1 LKTLVIC
8 SNKEINIKMFRKIF
22 SLSNGALFVA
32 LALSTIAAWYS
43 IVGLTAI
50 FAGAVIPI
58 IIMGTAL
65 EFAKITT
72 TVWLRKYWH
81 RCSII
86 MKIYLVPAVVALA
99 VLTSMGIFGFLSK
112 AHLDQNI
119 GSGDVQA
126 QVSLLDEK
134 IATQRETIKSSK
146 AAIAQMDMQVNDI
159 MTKGDSEKSVERSV
173 MIRKQQ
179 AKERASLMKDIE
191 VANKEIQK
199 LNEERAPIASELRK
213 VEAEVGPI
221 KYIAALIYG
230 DNPDANVLERAV
242 RWVIILLVVVF
253 DPLAIMLVLAANQS
267 KEWDENDDV
276 EQENKLREQVEHE
289 QVMADIQ
296 PVYVADV
303 GEKPT
308 PEELKEIE
316 EDLADINHQLAEA
329 AVVNETIIDEPKVE
343 EPAVEQSVFEKHP
356 YLNTPF
362 VHFSDMK
369 PLVSRID
376 EPKYEQDDGP
386 LTEAQVEQIKQ
397 AVEEDKAAMAIVPPE
412 ELAIETRPFTEE
424 EVEALDEPTIL
435 TLGVDD
441 VERPG
446 DYVTP
451 PVVET
456 VVDNTP
462 AFEGV
467 KVGDEWVQTGP
478 ALEQKPATIAVSP
491 LAQSPYKKLAG
502 GYVEFEGK
510 RMHERVLRDARPDL
524 FLKED
529 NPRDIS
535 ITFGPGMPVAGRL
548 GDMYIN
554 TDALPHR
561 VNKFN
566 GTKWVE
572 INKQVSS
579 TYLSNTNYL
588 QYLMDKIS
596 TGEYDPELLTDAEQ
610 DAITALI
617 KKA

>member
-1 LKTLVIC
+1 
-8 SNKEINIKMFRKIF
+8 MFRKIF
-22 SLSNGALFVA
+22 SLSNAALFVA

-50 FAGAVIPI
+50 FAGAVVPI
-58 IIMGTAL
+58 IIMGSAL
-65 EFAKITT
+65 ELAKITT

-81 RCSII
+81 RASLLY
-86 MKIYLVPAVVALA
+86 KIYLVPAVVALA
-99 VLTSMGIFGFLSK
+99 LLTSMGIFGFLSK

-119 GSGDVQA
+119 GTGDIQA

-134 IATQRETIKSSK
+134 IAIQRENIKSSK
-146 AAIAQMDMQVNDI
+146 AALAQMDQQVNDI

-179 AKERASLMKDIE
+179 AKERASLLKDIE
-191 VANKEIQK
+191 VANKEIQI
-199 LNEERAPIASELRK
+199 LNEQRAPIASEMRK

-230 DNPDANVLERAV
+230 DNPDANILERAV

-267 KEWDENDDV
+267 KDWDENDDV
-276 EQENKLREQVEHE
+276 ENENKLREQVEHE
-289 QVMADIQ
+289 KQVEAILEDT
-296 PVYVADV
+296 PDPYVADV

-308 PEELKEIE
+308 KEELAVTDE
-316 EDLADINHQLAEA
+316 EEEA
-329 AVVNETIIDEPKVE
+329 FKALEP
-343 EPAVEQSVFEKHP
+343 EPEKSILEQHP
-356 YLNTPF
+356 YLNEPF
-362 VHFSDMK
+362 THFKDTQ
-369 PLVSRID
+369 PLVYKPETEVEEQVVHVT
-376 EPKYEQDDGP
+376 EPVVEPAYEQDDGP
-386 LTEAQVEQIKQ
+386 LTEEQIEQLKKSVELFKEKL
-397 AVEEDKAAMAIVPPE
+397 VEEDEAAMSILPPE
-412 ELAIETRPFTEE
+412 EVSIDTRPFTEE
-424 EVEALDEPTIL
+424 EIKALDEPKIL

-441 VERPG
+441 IERPG
-446 DYVTP
+446 DYITP
-451 PVVET
+451 PAVEEP

-478 ALEQKPATIAVSP
+478 AFVEEKPATTPTVAVSP
-491 LAQSPYKKLAG
+491 LAQAPYKKLAG

-510 RMHERVLRDARPDL
+510 RMHERVLRDTRPDL

-529 NPRDIS
+529 NPRNVS
-535 ITFGPGMPVAGRL
+535 ITFGGIIPASGSL
-548 GDMYIN
+548 GDMHIS

-561 VNKFN
+561 VHKFN
-566 GTKWVE
+566 GSKWVE

-579 TYLSNTNYL
+579 SYLSNTNYL

-610 DAITALI
+610 DAIAALL